1 MIDKR
6 LITKIIYF
14 IISLSLIAGFFI
26 FILPLALIAAL
37 GFLIAIFVALI
48 ILRYR
53 LKKGGIKVKFTY
65 QDNNDKDQKHL
76 KDVTNS

>member
-37 GFLIAIFVALI
+37 GFLIAIFVALV

-65 QDNNDKDQKHL
+65 QDNNNKDPKHL